1 MRVFSFAGVV
11 LSIDWL
17 PGVFSGAGLYVY
29 GARDTLVQPE
39 MERWYS
45 PLVSEYTAIF
55 AALWKDFTFIIGSRS
70 VFLWLG
76 DKQFTLNLVEPWS
89 RCIHQ

>member
-76 DKQFTLNLVEPWS
+76 DKQFTLNLVEP
-89 RCIHQ
+89 

>member
-1 MRVFSFAGVV
+1 